1 MKKFV
6 IAIVLGLGLPVRLFA
21 GTLLINETTY
31 DSSKVVKSTVSVGE
45 KSIRVDVVGGKGIRT
60 VIYRGDQKVFWV
72 LNDRK
77 KTYIE
82 MTKAQMDKADAQLKK
97 ALQELS
103 PSMRKR
109 MQKKLGVPWNNATK
123 YVKKPSKEKIGKWK
137 ATLYEAEENGR
148 TQKMWTVPEWSLGLT
163 ASDLSILKEFS
174 KFFERFGRNESDFFK
189 FDRTDLGFAGVP
201 VKTMVVEKGKVKS
214 LSELKET
221 IPQSFPSTTFDVPTG
236 YKKKEMKGM

>member
-1 MKKFV
+1 M
-6 IAIVLGLGLPVRLFA
+6 
-21 GTLLINETTY
+21 
-31 DSSKVVKSTVSVGE
+31 
-45 KSIRVDVVGGKGIRT
+45 
-60 VIYRGDQKVFWV
+60 

-97 ALQELS
+97 ALQDIS

-109 MQKKLGVPWNNATK
+109 MQKKLGIPWNNATK
-123 YVKKPSKEKIGKWK
+123 YIKKPFKGKIGKWK

-148 TQKMWTVPEWSLGLT
+148 SQKMWTVPEWSLSLT

-214 LSELKET
+214 VSELKEI
-221 IPQSFPSTTFDVPTG
+221 IPQSFPSTTFDVPAG

>member
-1 MKKFV
+1 MEKFV
-6 IAIVLGLGLPVRLFA
+6 IAIALSLGLSVQVFA
-21 GTLLINETTY
+21 GALLVNETTY

-60 VIYRGDQKVFWV
+60 VIYRGDQQVFWM
-72 LNDRK
+72 LNEK
-77 KTYIE
+77 KKIYTE
-82 MTKAQMDKADAQLKK
+82 MTKAQMDKTEMEMEK
-97 ALQELS
+97 ALKELS

-109 MQKKLGVPWNNATK
+109 MQKKLGIPWNNATK
-123 YVKKPSKEKIGKWK
+123 YIKKPYKGKIGNWK
-137 ATLYEAEENGR
+137 ATFYEAEENGK

-201 VKTMVVEKGKVKS
+201 VKTMVMEKGKAKS
-214 LSELKET
+214 VSELKES
-221 IPQSFPSTTFDVPTG
+221 IPQSFPASTFDVPAG